1 VLDVR
6 RLIESQFP
14 EWSDL
19 PITPAEPQ
27 GWDNRRFRLGEEL
40 VVRLPR
46 DEAYAAQVEKEQR
59 WLPVPGPSRD
69 RFRAELDIDDD
80 TWSRGRGWALWKEL
94 IPSVAAPEDA

>member
-59 WLPVPGPSRD
+59 WLPVCPGPAATASVPSWTSTTTPG
-69 RFRAELDIDDD
+69 RAAAA
-80 TWSRGRGWALWKEL
+80 GRYGR
-94 IPSVAAPEDA
+94 S